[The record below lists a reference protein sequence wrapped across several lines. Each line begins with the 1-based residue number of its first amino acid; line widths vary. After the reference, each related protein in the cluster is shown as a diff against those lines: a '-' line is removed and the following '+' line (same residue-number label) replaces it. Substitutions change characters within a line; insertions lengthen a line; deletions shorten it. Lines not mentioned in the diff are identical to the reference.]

1 MISLKNKSVI
11 ITGGGRGIGRA
22 LALACKKAGA
32 FVTVAARSKTD
43 LDETSAELKAINND
57 LPHLAIRCD
66 VTSSTELVHLFN
78 SAQEKFGPLHGLI
91 CAAGVYGA
99 IGPFADSPFEEWAAA
114 VDINLTGTARS
125 IHAAIPHMARGARII
140 LFSGGGQAAMPNF
153 SSYVTS
159 KGGIWRLT
167 ETLGAELAAREIY
180 VNAIAPGA
188 VNTKLLDDLL
198 TAGPDKVGADVYQKS
213 LEQKKAGGQGSEKAA
228 DLTLYLLSEKSAGL
242 YGKTLSA
249 VWDPYKDF
257 QDLPKM
263 SKSDIFTAK
272 RVVDYDGN
280 TRAVPAKK

>member
-1 MISLKNKSVI
+1 MISLINKSVV

-32 FVTVAARSKTD
+32 FITVAARSKTD
-43 LDETSAELKAINND
+43 LDETSAELKAVND

-66 VTSSTELVHLFN
+66 VTDSQDLVHLYKT
-78 SAQEKFGPLHGLI
+78 AEKNFGHIHGLI

-99 IGPFADSPFEEWAAA
+99 IGPFAETPFDEWAAA
-114 VDINLTGTARS
+114 ININLTGTARS
-125 IHAAIPHMARGARII
+125 IHAAIPHMTRNSRII

-167 ETLGAELAAREIY
+167 ETLGAELASKEIY
-180 VNAIAPGA
+180 VNSIAPGA

-198 TAGPDKVGADVYQKS
+198 IAGPDKVGTDVYQKS

-242 YGKTLSA
+242 FGKTLSA

-272 RVVDYDGN
+272 RVVDFEGN
-280 TRAVPAKK
+280 TRAGPAKK